1 MELDDLK
8 NTWTNMNNE
17 VQQQPHLNTET
28 INQMTSSKYHSRIK
42 KIAYPEIA
50 GIFICVA
57 GAVFIIFNFSKLDTV
72 FFQATAIVAIVVL
85 LLLSAISWISIRRL
99 NVTGDVN
106 KPYAATLKDFAVQ
119 KIRFSKLQK
128 INVTLSYLL
137 LVCIIILLP
146 KFFSGKDITRNNS
159 FWIFAFSIGYIFLLF
174 YSKWVSKY
182 YSNSLHQ
189 AENLLKELAAE

>member
-8 NTWTNMNNE
+8 NTWNNMSNE
-17 VQQQPHLNTET
+17 VQQQPHLNTEK

-42 KIAYPEIA
+42 KIAYPEMA
-50 GIFICVA
+50 GIFICITGVA
-57 GAVFIIFNFSKLDTV
+57 FTLFNFSKLNTV
-72 FFQATAIVAIVVL
+72 FFQATAVVAIAVL

-106 KPYAATLKDFAVQ
+106 KPYAATLKNFAVQ
-119 KIRFSKLQK
+119 KIRFHKLQK

-146 KFFSGKDITRNNS
+146 KFFTGKDITSNNS

-174 YSKWVSKY
+174 YSKWVAKY
-182 YSNSLHQ
+182 YSKSLRQ
-189 AENLLKELAAE
+189 AENLLKELATE